1 MSGTA
6 ARPGVKGSAILRT
19 LAILEIVGGAGGPIS
34 LTDLAARAGLP
45 KPTAHRM
52 ALVLERQGFV
62 RREPDGRGLV
72 AGPRLT
78 RLALQAPSS
87 DGRRAERRAILSDLV
102 ARVGETCN
110 LTGLDGHEVRY
121 IERVEADWPL
131 RLHFEAGSRVPIH
144 CTASGKLYLAFR
156 PQVDRTR
163 LLAALTLDAHT
174 PRTITDVAALEREC
188 QRIRTRGIGTD
199 DQEFLVGMVAVA
211 VPVTII
217 EGRAVAAVAIHAP
230 VARVKLGG
238 LLQRV
243 PLLVR
248 AAERLAQTFV
258 TSEGAEAPARI
269 ARA

>member
-1 MSGTA
+1 MTGRA
-6 ARPGVKGSAILRT
+6 ARPGAKGSAILRT
-19 LAILEIVGGAGGPIS
+19 MTILEIVGGAGDPIS
-34 LTDLAARAGLP
+34 LADLAARAALP
-45 KPTAHRM
+45 KPTAHRIAQM
-52 ALVLERQGFV
+52 LERQGFV

-78 RLALQAPSS
+78 RLALQTLGN

-144 CTASGKLYLAFR
+144 CTATGKLYLAFR
-156 PQVDRTR
+156 PAADRAR
-163 LLAALTLDAHT
+163 LLAALALDAHT
-174 PRTITDVAALEREC
+174 LRTITDAAALEREC
-188 QRIRTRGIGTD
+188 QRIRARGISTD
-199 DQEFLVGMVAVA
+199 DQEFLAGMVAVA

-217 EGRAVAAVAIHAP
+217 DDRAVAAVAIHAP

-243 PLLVR
+243 PLLIR
-248 AAERLAQTFV
+248 AAERLARTFDAG
-258 TSEGAEAPARI
+258 EGAEAPPRI